1 MKSIQSRAGI
11 VEETTCMV
19 SIGVEMAAV
28 EARVGVVLIECLSLA
43 QVNPRVIFPQPVP
56 ILHLCPP
63 RKVHELGG
71 KVNCCYNPKLQINSK
86 PKISLIFLNFLGI

>member
-1 MKSIQSRAGI
+1 
-11 VEETTCMV
+11 MV

-28 EARVGVVLIECLSLA
+28 EARVGVILIECLSLA

-56 ILHLCPP
+56 VLHLCTP

-71 KVNCCYNPKLQINSK
+71 TVNCCYNPKLQSNSNIK
-86 PKISLIFLNFLGI
+86 YY